1 MVDVLEKQDLKEKKA
16 KVPYKETNEWFCCD
30 KEENGSLPPLVLSF
44 PAETRKPDKLAI
56 RKVIWQAVQSA
67 FAAPL
72 HLLNIMK
79 PYSVALVNIKRIRR
93 LEKTTDKQ
101 ANDSQC
107 IKRVLWAGQRG
118 SLNSAALRRVS
129 QSISQLFGV
138 YTLSLNSCYV
148 LFIKEITAVD
158 LSLIWSHF

>member
-44 PAETRKPDKLAI
+44 SAETRKPDKLAI

-79 PYSVALVNIKRIRR
+79 PYSVALVNIKRIRG

-101 ANDSQC
+101 TNDSQC
-107 IKRVLWAGQRG
+107 VVFRSMWLFELSGAPK
-118 SLNSAALRRVS
+118 SESVS
-129 QSISQLFGV
+129 QSSA
-138 YTLSLNSCYV
+138 SCLGFTHCLWIPVMFY
-148 LFIKEITAVD
+148 
-158 LSLIWSHF
+158 S